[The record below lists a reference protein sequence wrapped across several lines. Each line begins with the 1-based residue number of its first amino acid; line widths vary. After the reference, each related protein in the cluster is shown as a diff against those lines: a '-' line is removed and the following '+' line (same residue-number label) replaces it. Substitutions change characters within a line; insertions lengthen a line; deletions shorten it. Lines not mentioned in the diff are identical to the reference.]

1 MKRASLPL
9 HHSGPQVRR
18 LLHCMSQQLA
28 RSVSAAS
35 CRLRLVS
42 KVSIDEWRDA
52 ARHGQR
58 YGRMNLSAALGS
70 PGGRWVECAA
80 CPPRPSL
87 QASCA
92 RSIANPALLWRAQ
105 PCARQRLKAKV
116 ISVEL
121 DQVEGPHEDALIIP
135 SVADA
140 IERREPVLT
149 TCHGLAVNDAGLQ
162 AQPNRR
168 LDDKRKAPGQVIARP
183 AVQFHPLAGL
193 ASDNPEAIVLRFRLR
208 PIASFTEPL
217 RKSVAAVPVAIG
229 VSPSTWS

>member
-1 MKRASLPL
+1 VLVQSQTRRCSGEHPGERSLA
-9 HHSGPQVRR
+9 H
-18 LLHCMSQQLA
+18 A
-28 RSVSAAS
+28 
-35 CRLRLVS
+35 
-42 KVSIDEWRDA
+42 
-52 ARHGQR
+52 
-58 YGRMNLSAALGS
+58 
-70 PGGRWVECAA
+70 
-80 CPPRPSL
+80 
-87 QASCA
+87 
-92 RSIANPALLWRAQ
+92 
-105 PCARQRLKAKV
+105 QRLKAK
-116 ISVEL
+116 
-121 DQVEGPHEDALIIP
+121 ALVIP

-149 TCHGLAVNDAGLQ
+149 TCHGLAVDDAGLQ

-193 ASDNPEAIVLRFRLR
+193 ASDSPEAIVLRFRLR